1 MSPDEIFERMVA
13 AGNDWADLN
22 AAAEAL
28 EEQLKSVKAQL
39 MVSSTHTSAA
49 GKEMEALADESY
61 REYVKQMTN
70 ARKLANRAR
79 VKFDSIKAWIELTR
93 SVEST
98 KRAEMTLR

>member
-1 MSPDEIFERMVA
+1 MTPDEIFTKMVD

-22 AAAEAL
+22 AAAEAM

-39 MVSSTHTSAA
+39 MVSSVHTTAA

-61 REYVKQMTN
+61 REYVRNMTN

-79 VKFDSIKAWIELTR
+79 VKFDSIKAWIELYR
-93 SVEST
+93 SAEASR
-98 KRAEMTLR
+98 RAEMTLR